1 MISGRGLGLLLA
13 ALFPLTASAVPVT
26 YVFSG
31 SVDTAAAKAP
41 DSPDVLPVPMIPFYT
56 PFTGFFTYDDSA
68 IPETPLPGYDLYR
81 NSITA
86 ASISFGTDGALGT
99 FMLGS
104 GGITVADGPSLGP
117 GFSDEVDVAFSL
129 APAANDP
136 PFMSRSMNISGI
148 SFGTDVVSPGQG
160 ISDLPFDQFKQD
172 GYLALSFGFT
182 QLDAAGNE
190 LDYGSVGGQGQ
201 DFQISR
207 VTSVPEPTTLSLWIV
222 ALLGIGTLVRRA
234 NRPAN

>member
-1 MISGRGLGLLLA
+1 MNSARCIGLLLA
-13 ALFPLTASAVPVT
+13 ALLPLNASAVPVS

-31 SVDTAAAKAP
+31 NVDFATAKAP

-68 IPETPLPGYDLYR
+68 LPETPVPGYDLYR
-81 NSITA
+81 DSITA
-86 ASISFGTDGALGT
+86 ASISFGTDGSLGT

-117 GFSDEVDVAFSL
+117 GFSDEVDVALSL
-129 APAANDP
+129 TPAANDP
-136 PFMSRSMNISGI
+136 PYLFRHMNISGI
-148 SFGTDVVSPGQG
+148 GLGADVVSPEQS
-160 ISDLPFDQFKQD
+160 ISNLPFDQFKQQ
-172 GYLALSFGFT
+172 GYLALSFGFE

-190 LDYGSVGGQGQ
+190 IDYGSVGAQGQ

-207 VTSVPEPTTLSLWIV
+207 VTSVPEPTTLSLWII
-222 ALLGIGTLVRRA
+222 ALFGMGTMVRRA
-234 NRPAN
+234 KRPAN